1 MDGAGL
7 QITKDDITLP
17 QDYDGRS
24 TGEAYVKFRSQEDSE
39 KALAKNKQEIG
50 HRWETSRWYWYI
62 KTVTP
67 MVIIRLLNLFYKR
80 VSFSGRIRT
89 DVDSSL

>member
-7 QITKDDITLP
+7 QITKDDITMP

-39 KALAKNKQEIG
+39 KALEKHKQKIG
-50 HRWETSRWYWYI
+50 HRWENI
-62 KTVTP
+62 EV
-67 MVIIRLLNLFYKR
+67 VLLVY
-80 VSFSGRIRT
+80 
-89 DVDSSL
+89 